1 MQSPWK
7 QRFQVIKELKATAV
21 MMIMMLVSTEHRLQE
36 RHWVKHFPRIIVFN
50 PHNVYT
56 IRERASLSS
65 QFTNQVHTQLS
76 GP

>member
-21 MMIMMLVSTEHRLQE
+21 MMIMMLVSIEHRLQE
-36 RHWVKHFPRIIVFN
+36 RHWVKQFPWIIVFN

-56 IRERASLSS
+56 IRERASFSS